1 MISHLSQSSA
11 STTGK
16 RYEVGQY
23 FAPVPFRQV
32 FVLIGEP
39 GWFRTNDNLIKSQVL
54 YQLSYGLKRA
64 DNREWLEGGQPL
76 SAASRSWA
84 RQAQR

>member
-1 MISHLSQSSA
+1 MISHLSQPSA
-11 STTGK
+11 TTTGNGSK
-16 RYEVGQY
+16 VDQY
-23 FAPVPFRQV
+23 SALVSFRQV

-54 YQLSYGLKRA
+54 YQLSYGPKRA

-76 SAASRSWA
+76 SVGSRFWA
-84 RQAQR
+84 RQTQR